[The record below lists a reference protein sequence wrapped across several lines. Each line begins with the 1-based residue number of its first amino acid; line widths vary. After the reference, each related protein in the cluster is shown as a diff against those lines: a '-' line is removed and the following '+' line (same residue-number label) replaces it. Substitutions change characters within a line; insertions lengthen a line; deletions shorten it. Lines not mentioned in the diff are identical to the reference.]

1 MCAVQED
8 SKLQLALQLLSLLE
22 APLGLWTCSN
32 SQSASHLANCSASTP
47 EQAAALLLRT
57 TAVAPGA
64 EILKPIGLGFRF

>member
-57 TAVAPGA
+57 AVAPGA
-64 EILKPIGLGFRF
+64 EILKPIGLGFSF